1 MTMPE
6 TFVVTG
12 AAGFIGSHIAERL
25 LRNGQRV
32 RVIDNL
38 LTGKRENLEYLK
50 SLNGDLSI
58 TVGSITDLETLQSLF
73 RGVDYILHQAALPS
87 VPRSIADPLETHRHC
102 VTGTLNV
109 LIAARDN
116 GVKRV
121 IYAASGSAYG
131 NRSDGAKTESLL
143 PAPISPYGAAK
154 LLGEYYNAV
163 FTHSYGLET
172 VALRYFNVFGPR
184 QDPLSTYAAAIP
196 KFINT
201 MLQGERPTIFG
212 DGWQSRDFTYVDNV
226 VQGNLLACRAPAA
239 VGETINLAAGG
250 RVVINDLV
258 AQLND
263 ILGSDL
269 APIHAAPRPGDIL
282 HSQADISK
290 ARQLLGFEPAVDFT
304 EGLRRAVDWYRANP
318 ASPTANSGN
327 PVGATR

>member
-1 MTMPE
+1 MTKSE
-6 TFVVTG
+6 TYVVTG
-12 AAGFIGSHIAERL
+12 GAGFIGSHLAERL
-25 LRNGQRV
+25 LRDGQRV

-38 LTGKRENLEYLK
+38 LTGDPAHLEFLK
-50 SLNGDLSI
+50 LLDGDLSI
-58 TVGSITDLETLQSLF
+58 TIGSITDSDAIRSLC
-73 RGVDYILHQAALPS
+73 RGADYVLHHAALPS
-87 VPRSIADPLETHRHC
+87 VPRSVAHPLETHLHC
-102 VTGTLNV
+102 VTGTLNLLV
-109 LIAARDN
+109 AARDA
-116 GVKRV
+116 GVKRLV
-121 IYAASGSAYG
+121 YAASSSAYG
-131 NRSDGAKTESLL
+131 DQAGDAKAESMN

-154 LLGEYYNAV
+154 LAGEYYAAA

-172 VALRYFNVFGPR
+172 VSLRYFNVFGPR
-184 QDPLSTYAAAIP
+184 QDPHSTYAAAIP

-239 VGETINLAAGG
+239 VGKTINLAAGG

-258 AQLND
+258 AQLNN

-290 ARQLLGFEPAVDFT
+290 ARQLLGFEPAVDFA
-304 EGLRRAVDWYRANP
+304 EGLRRTVDWYRAK
-318 ASPTANSGN
+318 ASTTANAGN